1 MWSPLQI
8 TACAS
13 SVFELR
19 CCRAKLEKLRDLLWE
34 NPYRGSLH
42 EEEEEMETELE
53 QQQQQQLGEEED
65 NTAGKKGSS
74 SSSSSGKKG
83 PRKVSELYT
92 SLEAISEQPVCQDG
106 RR

>member
-1 MWSPLQI
+1 MWSPPQI

-19 CCRAKLEKLRDLLWE
+19 RCRAKLEKLRDLLWE

-42 EEEEEMETELE
+42 EEQEKMETELE

-65 NTAGKKGSS
+65 KNEGSKGSS
-74 SSSSSGKKG
+74 CRDEKKG
-83 PRKVSELYT
+83 PRKVCELCT
-92 SLEAISEQPVCQDG
+92 SLEAVLEQPVCQDG
-106 RR
+106 RQ